1 MRLLI
6 LEDDRQLGDALATGL
21 RQLGHAVDW
30 FADGAQAD
38 SAIDTAPYDAVVL
51 DLGLPRTDGMV
62 WLRRWRERGSTVP
75 VLILTARE
83 GVQQRIDG
91 LDAGADDYLIKP
103 FSIAELLARIRV
115 ALRHRGSALQP
126 ALKHFEGDGL
136 RVDLEARVV
145 ERDGD
150 PVHLTPTEFN
160 LLARLLRG
168 AGRIVTHRQLLADV
182 WGTEHVE
189 DTHYLRL
196 YMGQLRA
203 KLERAPSEPRFL
215 RTEIGVGYRFAVE

>member
-103 FSIAELLARIRV
+103 ISTEELAARLRAMLRRATGRAQAEWTHGALRYDTVTKQVHWQDRPVELTAREV
-115 ALRHRGSALQP
+115 ALLEVLLKNPQRVLSKAQLQEQLYDWSGREPESNALEVHVHRLRRKIHPGIVRTVRGLGYALGAEVP
-126 ALKHFEGDGL
+126 A
-136 RVDLEARVV
+136 
-145 ERDGD
+145 
-150 PVHLTPTEFN
+150 
-160 LLARLLRG
+160 
-168 AGRIVTHRQLLADV
+168 
-182 WGTEHVE
+182 
-189 DTHYLRL
+189 
-196 YMGQLRA
+196 
-203 KLERAPSEPRFL
+203 
-215 RTEIGVGYRFAVE
+215 